1 MLGVRACSSGEIL
14 DPCHGVML
22 LKTIGGI
29 EMVDVE
35 AGGSGSSPVKVDD
48 HLVVREIR
56 EEGVLVVGITG
67 RITSTNSFD
76 FSVLLESMLLD
87 DDPALILDFEHLSYI
102 SSAGLRIVILMSKK
116 LDKRGGRVGI
126 CGLKG
131 VAQEVFHISGL
142 DRIIP
147 IYASRSKAM
156 EEMLG
161 AVESSSSGDS

>member
-29 EMVDVE
+29 DMVDVE